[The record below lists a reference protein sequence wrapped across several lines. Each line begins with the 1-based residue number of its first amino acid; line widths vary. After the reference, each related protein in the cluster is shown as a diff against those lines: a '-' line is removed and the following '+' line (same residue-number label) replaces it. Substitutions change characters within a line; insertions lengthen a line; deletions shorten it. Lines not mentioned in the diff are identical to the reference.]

1 MPEIYT
7 AAWYDSLKDILNR
20 TEQVIEKAPPGHL
33 RVLAE
38 IKGDEASPYLA
49 AGEVKRFTLDFDHG
63 RCTEYRELT
72 EAPSRRDF
80 DFTLEL
86 TASLFEGIV
95 ASQAD
100 PVKAGLK
107 GDIRIIGDMR
117 ILIQHADLVN
127 VLREIYVQEVETTW
141 PKGKP
146 PYN

>member
-20 TEQVIEKAPPGHL
+20 SEQVIQKSPPGLLH
-33 RVLAE
+33 VLAE
-38 IKGDEASPYLA
+38 IKGDGVSPYLA
-49 AGEVKRFTLDFDHG
+49 ADEVKRFVVDLDHG
-63 RCTEYRELT
+63 RCTEYREMA

-95 ASQAD
+95 ANQAD

-107 GDIRIIGDMR
+107 GDIKIIGDMR
-117 ILIQHADLVN
+117 ILIQHADLVEA
-127 VLREIYVQEVETTW
+127 LRQTYVQELETTW

>member
-1 MPEIYT
+1 MPDIYT
-7 AAWYDSLKDILNR
+7 AAWYESLKEILNR
-20 TEQVIEKAPPGHL
+20 SEQVIQKSPSGLLH
-33 RVLAE
+33 VLAE
-38 IKGDEASPYLA
+38 IKGDDASPYLA
-49 AGEVKRFTLDFDHG
+49 ADEVRRFVVDLDHG
-63 RCTEYRELT
+63 RCTEYREMA

-95 ASQAD
+95 ANQAD

-117 ILIQHADLVN
+117 ILIQHADLVEA
-127 VLREIYVQEVETTW
+127 LRQIYVRELETTW